1 MDPITHSLTGLV
13 LSRAGLNR
21 LAPYATSI
29 ALLAANAPDLDVV
42 TAPWGITTYLHYHR
56 HITHAIIMAPVMAA
70 LSVLVVRAF
79 ARKRFN
85 WRGAFTIALVAVAS
99 HLLLDWW
106 TVYASRPLLP
116 FSGRWIGIDI
126 LPMPDLWIWLV
137 LLIALVAPA
146 LSGLVSSEIGAR
158 RSTGRGWATFALVLI
173 SVFIF
178 GRWVMNRR
186 AVEIL
191 DSRMYEGT
199 APLRVAAFPSF
210 ANPFAW
216 RGLVD
221 TGDFY
226 VLYRV
231 NLLGE
236 FDPAAG
242 HVLYKNVAGEREQ
255 QAMQAARGTETFRVF
270 LDFARFPLWR
280 FSPEGDG
287 MRVEAFDLRFG
298 NPERPAFI
306 ATAIVDANNRVERS
320 SFTFRQ

>member
-1 MDPITHSLTGLV
+1 MDPITHSLTGVV

-21 LAPYATSI
+21 LGHYATPI
-29 ALLAANAPDLDVV
+29 ALIAANMPDADVV
-42 TAPWGITTYLHYHR
+42 TAPWGIVTYLHYHR
-56 HITHAIIMAPVMAA
+56 HVTHGVIMAPVMAA
-70 LSVLVVRAF
+70 VSVLVVRAF

-85 WRGAFTIALVAVAS
+85 WTGAFITALVAVAS

-126 LPMPDLWIWLV
+126 LPMPDLWLWLV

-158 RSTGRGWATFALVLI
+158 RSTGRGWATFAIVLVSIL
-173 SVFIF
+173 IF
-178 GRWVMNRR
+178 GRWILNRR

-191 DSRMYEGT
+191 DSRMYEGA
-199 APLRVAAFPSF
+199 APRRVAAFPSF

-221 TGDFY
+221 AGDFY
-226 VLYRV
+226 ALYRL

-242 HVLYKNVAGEREQ
+242 QVLYKNIPGEREQ
-255 QAMQAARGTETFRVF
+255 KAVQAARGTETFRVF
-270 LDFARFPLWR
+270 LDFARYPLWR
-280 FSPEGDG
+280 FSPEGNG
-287 MRVEAFDLRFG
+287 IRVEAFDLRFG
-298 NPERPAFI
+298 TPERPAFI

-320 SFTFRQ
+320 SFTFHQ